1 NFQLNVMLPLIAH
14 ALDESILLI
23 ADSANA
29 LAERV
34 IGGLVVNSARIA
46 ESLARNP
53 MLLTALAPR
62 IGYERAA
69 RIAKRAAAE
78 SRPIVDVAAE
88 ETGLSRDELARV
100 LDPARLARNEG
111 SGT

>member
-1 NFQLNVMLPLIAH
+1 MFDIKTM
-14 ALDESILLI
+14 D
-23 ADSANA
+23 D
-29 LAERV
+29 
-34 IGGLVVNSARIA
+34 RIA

-88 ETGLSRDELARV
+88 ETGLPREELAQL
-100 LDPARLARNEG
+100 LDPARLARNES